1 MVIVAKSELR
11 SPLWIR
17 AITPEP
23 AHFLLQNVESRLASF
38 RCGTNHRIFT
48 PRVFNPMVQRR
59 KLTNRIGSTGVARQQ
74 KSLAAASA
82 KIYFTAVAGAAG
94 LRHPV
99 FAAKLLKSLGALPD
113 PIERVFAHVVEAHT
127 RNHARGMTRHRA
139 AGGIAQHQ
147 LPSPPAH
154 AGVWES
160 GVVVGD
166 DEVDAARPPPTLPR
180 PR

>member
-38 RCGTNHRIFT
+38 RCGTNHRIFAH
-48 PRVFNPMVQRR
+48 RVFNQMVQRR

-94 LRHPV
+94 LPPPV
-99 FAAKLLKSLGALPD
+99 FAAKPLKSLGALSD
-113 PIERVFAHVVEAHT
+113 PIQPAFPPRVEAHS
-127 RNHARGMTRHRA
+127 RNHHPRLARPRA
-139 AGGIAQHQ
+139 ARRVDQH
-147 LPSPPAH
+147 PPA
-154 AGVWES
+154 A
-160 GVVVGD
+160 
-166 DEVDAARPPPTLPR
+166 
-180 PR
+180 

>member
-1 MVIVAKSELR
+1 MVIVAKSQLR

-38 RCGTNHRIFT
+38 RCGTNHRIFAH
-48 PRVFNPMVQRR
+48 RVFNQMVQRR

-82 KIYFTAVAGAAG
+82 KIYFTAVPGAAG

-99 FAAKLLKSLGALPD
+99 FPPQLLKSLGALPD
-113 PIERVFAHVVEAHT
+113 PI
-127 RNHARGMTRHRA
+127 GRA
-139 AGGIAQHQ
+139 VA
-147 LPSPPAH
+147 PPVQTH
-154 AGVWES
+154 
-160 GVVVGD
+160 
-166 DEVDAARPPPTLPR
+166 
-180 PR
+180 